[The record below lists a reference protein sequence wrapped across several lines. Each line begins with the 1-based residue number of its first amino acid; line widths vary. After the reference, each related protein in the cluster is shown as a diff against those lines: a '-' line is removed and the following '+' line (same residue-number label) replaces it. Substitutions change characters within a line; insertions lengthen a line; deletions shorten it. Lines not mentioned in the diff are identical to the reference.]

1 MENNHDRSLCH
12 VSIGTNNLV
21 EAKAFYQPL
30 LATLDIDLVS
40 EYEHALAFGKGYPEF
55 WVQIPFDK
63 QEASA
68 GNGAHFGFVA
78 KNKAQVHAF
87 YEQAIALGAKCN
99 GAPGPRPDY
108 GQPYYGCFVIDQD
121 GNKIEASFWDFELA
135 KIVYAK

>member
-1 MENNHDRSLCH
+1 MKNNHDRSLCH

-68 GNGAHFGFVA
+68 GNGTHFGFVA

-87 YEQAIALGAKCN
+87 YEQAITLGALCN
-99 GAPGPRPDY
+99 GEPGPRPDY